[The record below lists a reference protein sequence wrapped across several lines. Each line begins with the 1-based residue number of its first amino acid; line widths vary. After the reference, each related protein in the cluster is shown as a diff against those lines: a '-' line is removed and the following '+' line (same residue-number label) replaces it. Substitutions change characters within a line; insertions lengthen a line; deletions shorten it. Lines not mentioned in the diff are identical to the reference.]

1 MPDDAH
7 FTARLPVKRL
17 AADCL
22 FTDEAGR
29 ILVVE
34 PTYKPTWD
42 IPGGGVEVDESPRH
56 AAQREVREEL
66 GLHIEPGDLI
76 AVDWLPHDGNFTE
89 VVAFLFDGG
98 VLSPAAR
105 SQIVVDPSE
114 IRSHRFVVLEEA
126 EQLLDAEQF
135 ARVRAGIRARAA
147 SSTAYLED
155 GSPPRGA
162 DPAE

>member
-1 MPDDAH
+1 M
-7 FTARLPVKRL
+7 KRM

-29 ILVVE
+29 LLVVE

-66 GLHIEPGDLI
+66 GLQIEPRDLI
-76 AVDWLPHDGNFTE
+76 AVDWLPRDGDFTE

-114 IRSHRFVVLEEA
+114 IRSYRFVVLEEA
-126 EQLLDAEQF
+126 GQLLDAEQF
-135 ARVRAGIRARAA
+135 ARVQAGFMAPAG
-147 SSTAYLED
+147 SSIAYLES
-155 GSPPRGA
+155 GSPPCGA
-162 DPAE
+162 GQAD